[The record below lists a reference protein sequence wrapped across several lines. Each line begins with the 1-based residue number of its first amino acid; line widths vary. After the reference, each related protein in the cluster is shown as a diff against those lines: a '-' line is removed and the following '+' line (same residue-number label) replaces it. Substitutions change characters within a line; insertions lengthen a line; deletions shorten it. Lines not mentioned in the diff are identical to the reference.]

1 MYAVI
6 YVIGVFHPKQ
16 IKTCAIACR
25 PFEILCQATANLT
38 CTRKLF
44 LYNLLCMTHHFIFV
58 NSVREN
64 FKSGVDFAPGR
75 HFRSADQL
83 LLEQPT
89 HKLKLIGLRA
99 LSVCAPYLWNS
110 LPFEIKSSASVSIFK
125 LSLRH
130 IFFDKHLFR
139 LSIFSFFDF

>member
-6 YVIGVFHPKQ
+6 YVIGVFQPKQ
-16 IKTCAIACR
+16 IKTCAIVCR
-25 PFEILCQATANLT
+25 PFEILCEAAENLT

-99 LSVCAPYLWNS
+99 FSVCAPYLWNS
-110 LPFEIKSSASVSIFK
+110 LPFEIKSSASVSIIKAKFK
-125 LSLRH
+125 TY
-130 IFFDKHLFR
+130 LFR
-139 LSIFSFFDF
+139 QAYF